1 MILLVFN
8 LVILGFAALEDIR
21 KMEIRNVY
29 PLLLLFLSV
38 LRVVIHRP
46 PLSFL
51 ILNTLLVFAILYMFW
66 HIKGLGGADV
76 KILTSLAIGEGIG
89 IWVIILFSCVVF
101 MIYALILRKPRQVLP
116 FIPAVFIGFILEL
129 LFGGYFGQI

>member
-51 ILNTLLVFAILYMFW
+51 ILNTLLVFAVLYMFW
-66 HIKGLGGADV
+66 HFKGLGGADV

-89 IWVIILFSCVVF
+89 IWVIILFSCVIF
-101 MIYALILRKPRQVLP
+101 MIYALILRKPRQALP
-116 FIPAVFIGFILEL
+116 FIPAIFIGAVVEL
-129 LFGGYFGQI
+129 FVGGFLG

>member
-38 LRVVIHRP
+38 LRAVIERL
-46 PLSFL
+46 PLGFL
-51 ILNTLLVFAILYMFW
+51 ILNTLLVFAVLYMFW
-66 HIKGLGGADV
+66 HFKGLGGADV